1 MYVSHTSVMG
11 GHPSDPSKLKD
22 VFTGSYQ
29 ETHTS
34 QRLLLF
40 MLVGGGHLRAK
51 DTDLYSWKVV
61 SFFPQSSYSFP
72 GCKLSFKS
80 RLHQAPLGDNPWK
93 AGVIRTFTRGEL
105 AASRS
110 LSFLSFFLFFFFFC
124 LFRATLQHMEVP
136 RLGAVAAGLHHS
148 HRKMGSELRLWP
160 TPQLMAAQDP

>member
-51 DTDLYSWKVV
+51 DTNLYS
-61 SFFPQSSYSFP
+61 
-72 GCKLSFKS
+72 
-80 RLHQAPLGDNPWK
+80 
-93 AGVIRTFTRGEL
+93 
-105 AASRS
+105 
-110 LSFLSFFLFFFFFC
+110 
-124 LFRATLQHMEVP
+124 
-136 RLGAVAAGLHHS
+136 
-148 HRKMGSELRLWP
+148 
-160 TPQLMAAQDP
+160 